1 MLQWNDSSVQIK
13 NTSEHGIVYEVD
25 YKSTW
30 VVYVVFGIT
39 DFIMNMLLTFLVV
52 KDHTLK
58 KMKKYLTGYAIGSA
72 LTGCAFAW
80 LNLRLLLNYKNLTLI
95 TTLQCMVHNLDLTLL
110 QIGESC
116 ISLCIFAMSVDR
128 FVAIHWPRIVQTYGN
143 KVSNGLWIFAL
154 VFVGIDTTASWLFSI
169 RFSEPQYVVL
179 SSCLYKFTVD
189 KAYYIIH
196 YSICAL
202 LGYITIAL
210 YAFVM
215 LAVKKKRS
223 ESDHV
228 RSIQLKRE
236 AVIMRR
242 VLILVISTFFLQN
255 LPETLHLIDIFTP
268 WIRLLPEDIFLMK
281 CISLS
286 LYANIYMLTH
296 RKVTNAIKRA
306 LSKCSYR
313 NVAVTAASQFYLLRS
328 MTFAYIRSSVEESPN
343 FNLGLSSAC
352 IALGT
357 LGIGS
362 SVILII
368 VNIIVGERHAD
379 LVFISMLSYSNLL
392 SSMANIMYNSKQ
404 ISLLQSGEVAAV
416 TVSKCLTTTPHI
428 SFFLFTQDMS
438 LYSTIAMGVERMA
451 QTTSQ
456 NFQPQFSS
464 YYIIVYWNGAL
475 KQYDKFVS
483 PFCSFRECFPEN
495 YYFILAVTQFSLQIL
510 AICIFCTIPVL
521 LCFQRSGTIYVFTQ
535 NVTRMVISVPFHNQ
549 HPVERR
555 ERAITYS
562 ILVVIALNTVT
573 HFIPWCFELFY
584 MQAYSAPLRA
594 MIRIL
599 QSTYPTLAAVIY
611 LSIHPVLKQ
620 HTIKLFPFMKHFLVF
635 TKRIAVHPQ

>member
-1 MLQWNDSSVQIK
+1 MVLISEWNDSSVQIK

-52 KDHTLK
+52 KDRSLK
-58 KMKKYLTGYAIGSA
+58 KMKKYLSGYAIGSA

-95 TTLQCMVHNLDLTLL
+95 TPLQCMVCNLDLTLL
-110 QIGESC
+110 QVGESC

-143 KVSNGLWIFAL
+143 KVSNGLWISAL
-154 VFVGIDTTASWLFSI
+154 VIVGIDTTASWLFSI

-189 KAYYIIH
+189 KMYYIIH

-202 LGYITIAL
+202 LGYITVAL

-215 LAVKKKRS
+215 VTVKKKRS

-281 CISLS
+281 CI
-286 LYANIYMLTH
+286 I
-296 RKVTNAIKRA
+296 
-306 LSKCSYR
+306 
-313 NVAVTAASQFYLLRS
+313 
-328 MTFAYIRSSVEESPN
+328 EESPN

-368 VNIIVGERHAD
+368 VNTIVGERHAD
-379 LVFISMLSYSNLL
+379 LVFISS
-392 SSMANIMYNSKQ
+392 
-404 ISLLQSGEVAAV
+404 EVATV

-438 LYSTIAMGVERMA
+438 LYSTIAMGVERVI
-451 QTTSQ
+451 T
-456 NFQPQFSS
+456 FKWPKHHHKIFSHGS
-464 YYIIVYWNGAL
+464 PAIIVRILFLACLFKVIVYWNGAL

-510 AICIFCTIPVL
+510 ATCIFCTIPVL
-521 LCFQRSGTIYVFTQ
+521 LCFQRSGTIYIFTQ

-562 ILVVIALNTVT
+562 ILVVVALNTVT

-599 QSTYPTLAAVIY
+599 QSTYPSLAAVIY

-620 HTIKLFPFMKHFLVF
+620 HTIILFPFMKHFLLL
-635 TKRIAVHPQ
+635 TKRITVHPQ

>member
-1 MLQWNDSSVQIK
+1 MLRFVIHNYEWNDSSVQIK

-52 KDHTLK
+52 KDHSLK

-80 LNLRLLLNYKNLTLI
+80 LNLRLLLNHKNLILI

-110 QIGESC
+110 QVGESC

-154 VFVGIDTTASWLFSI
+154 VFVGIDTIASWLFSV

-215 LAVKKKRS
+215 FSVKKKRS

-313 NVAVTAASQFYLLRS
+313 NVAQFYLLRN

-438 LYSTIAMGVERMA
+438 LYSTIAMGVERVI
-451 QTTSQ
+451 T
-456 NFQPQFSS
+456 
-464 YYIIVYWNGAL
+464 
-475 KQYDKFVS
+475 
-483 PFCSFRECFPEN
+483 FRWP
-495 YYFILAVTQFSLQIL
+495 
-510 AICIFCTIPVL
+510 
-521 LCFQRSGTIYVFTQ
+521 
-535 NVTRMVISVPFHNQ
+535 
-549 HPVERR
+549 
-555 ERAITYS
+555 
-562 ILVVIALNTVT
+562 
-573 HFIPWCFELFY
+573 
-584 MQAYSAPLRA
+584 
-594 MIRIL
+594 
-599 QSTYPTLAAVIY
+599 
-611 LSIHPVLKQ
+611 KQ
-620 HTIKLFPFMKHFLVF
+620 HHKIFSHSSPAIILRSFLCKYWLYASFAQYQCCCAFSAVVRF
-635 TKRIAVHPQ
+635 TFLRKT